1 MTLNAIRF
9 LSLFLVALALVPAGA
24 HVLELPAKI
33 RLGAEEYLAVQQ
45 LYRGWALMGIA
56 VVGVLLSTL
65 TLAAMS
71 RHRAGE
77 FGLALLAAACFA
89 GALAVF
95 FAFTYPVNQL
105 TGNWTALPEN
115 WPVLRSQWE
124 YSHALG
130 AGLQL
135 VALVSL
141 ILALVRGRSA
151 TAPTGASS
159 R

>member
-1 MTLNAIRF
+1 MEEDASMALSVIRF

-33 RLGAEEYLAVQQ
+33 HLEAEEYLAVQQ
-45 LYRGWALMGIA
+45 LYRGWALMGTA
-56 VVGVLLSTL
+56 VIGALLSTVA
-65 TLAAMS
+65 LAMMS

-115 WPVLRSQWE
+115 WPVLRNRWE
-124 YSHALG
+124 YSHAAG

-135 VALVSL
+135 IALVSL
-141 ILALVRGRSA
+141 ILALVRGRA
-151 TAPTGASS
+151 TG
-159 R
+159 